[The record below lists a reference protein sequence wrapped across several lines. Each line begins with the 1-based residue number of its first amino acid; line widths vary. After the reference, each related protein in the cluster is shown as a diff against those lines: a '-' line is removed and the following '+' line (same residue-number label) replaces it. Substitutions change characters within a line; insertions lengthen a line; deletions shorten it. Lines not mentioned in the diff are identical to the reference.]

1 MSLAMAALSG
11 VLLFGGILG
20 IVLGLRGTT
29 APTPRQITW
38 TLGARGTPRR
48 RRNLRLLVGV
58 LLGFMAFAL
67 TGWVLALPL
76 VPLAILG
83 VPYLLGNPDN
93 RDIRVLEA
101 LDRWI
106 RTLSATM
113 VTGHSVADA
122 IRTSRRNAPELLRDD
137 VNLLVSR
144 LNDRWTTRD
153 ALQEFADRL
162 DSPDADAV
170 IAALLL
176 AAHRGG
182 TGATATLGA
191 IAESI
196 QDQLRALREIEA
208 ERAKPRVV
216 VRQVTGISAVVLAAA
231 LLTSGAY
238 FDPYRTP
245 VGQVIL
251 ALLIAGYAG
260 SLLMLRRLAIPR
272 RRERILRGTP

>member
-1 MSLAMAALSG
+1 MNLALAGLSG
-11 VLLFGGILG
+11 ALLLGGILG
-20 IVLGLRGTT
+20 IGLGVRGTT
-29 APTPRQITW
+29 RPHRRIRPS
-38 TLGARGTPRR
+38 LGAPGTPRR
-48 RRNLRLLVGV
+48 RRNLRLLVG
-58 LLGFMAFAL
+58 LALGFVVFAL
-67 TGWVLALPL
+67 TGWVLALLL
-76 VPLAILG
+76 VPLAVIG
-83 VPYLLGNPDN
+83 VPYLLGNPEN

-101 LDRWI
+101 LDRWV
-106 RTLSATM
+106 RTLAATM
-113 VTGHSVADA
+113 VTGHSVTDA
-122 IRTSRRNAPELLRDD
+122 IRTSRRNAPELLREP

-144 LNDRWTTRD
+144 LNDRWSTRD

-170 IAALLL
+170 IAALSL

-182 TGATATLGA
+182 TGATRTLGA

-216 VRQVTGISAVVLAAA
+216 VRQVTGISAVVLIAA

-245 VGQVIL
+245 FGQVLL

-260 SLLMLRRLAIPR
+260 SLLMLRRLAVPR
-272 RRERILRGTP
+272 RRDRILRGTP